1 MITLE
6 RDNKTLPLNGERAQY
21 PFTTMKIGDSLL
33 VSEFRKAESARVSA
47 IQFVK
52 RRGLN
57 WKFSIQKGREGWR
70 IYRIR

>member
-6 RDNKTLPLNGERAQY
+6 QANDTIPLFAERPQY
-21 PFTTMKIGDSLL
+21 PFQSMNIGDSLFL
-33 VSEFRKAESARVSA
+33 SEFRKAESARVSA

-52 RRGLN
+52 RRQLD
-57 WKFSIQKGREGWR
+57 WKFSIQKSREGWR